1 MTFDDLKN
9 TWTALGEADPLWAI
23 LTNEESEGGGW
34 DLDAFFASGEAEI
47 SSVMAEIDSL
57 GLAFERGR
65 ALDFGCGVGR
75 LTRALGARFGEAH
88 GVDIAPTMLDL
99 ARRLNAEHPNLVFH
113 LNQQPDLG
121 LFPSDHFDFV
131 YSRIVLQHMA
141 PEYAKHY
148 IDEFV
153 RVVRPGG
160 VVAFQIPSRPGDD
173 GAAVSDLLRPSGVF
187 RAEVAVPA
195 PLPELVAGDTHR
207 IDVQIANASGTNWA
221 SVDGSGPNPDLSVG
235 NHWLDPAD
243 NVVQMDDG
251 RAALPVRLAPGD
263 RVVVPLTVR
272 APEVPGSY
280 LLEVDLV
287 QEHVAWFR
295 DKGSIPCA
303 LPVTVVAAK
312 PPPAWKR
319 MRSEWLGRR
328 DRRAPETRATPVTAV
343 ESTPTKPRFEMH
355 GTAPSE
361 ILAAVASAGGSVSAV
376 QVDGSAARHWLSYF
390 YFVTK

>member
-34 DLDAFFASGEAEI
+34 DLDAFFASGKAEI
-47 SSVMAEIDSL
+47 TSVMAEVDSL
-57 GLAFERGR
+57 GLAFERAR

-75 LTRALGARFGEAH
+75 LTRALGARFDEAH

-99 ARRLNAEHPNLVFH
+99 GRRLNEGHPNLVFH

-121 LFPSDHFDFV
+121 LFPTNHFDFV

-141 PEYAKHY
+141 PEYAARY
-148 IDEFV
+148 IEEFV

-160 VVAFQIPSRPGDD
+160 LVAFQIPSRSGDD

-187 RAEVAVPA
+187 RAEVIVRA

-207 IDVQIANASGTNWA
+207 IDVHVANTSSTTWA
-221 SVDGSGPNPDLSVG
+221 GADGSGPNPDLSVG
-235 NHWLDPAD
+235 NHWLDPGD
-243 NVVQMDDG
+243 NVVQMDDA

-263 RVVVPLTVR
+263 TVVVPLTVR
-272 APEVPGSY
+272 APDVPGSY
-280 LLEVDLV
+280 LLELDLV

-303 LPVTVVAAK
+303 VPVTVVAAK
-312 PPPAWKR
+312 PAPAWKR
-319 MRSEWLGRR
+319 MRSEWGARR
-328 DRRAPETRATPVTAV
+328 DRRRHETPASVVTA
-343 ESTPTKPRFEMH
+343 ESEPTKPRFEMH
-355 GTAPSE
+355 GTAPAE
-361 ILAAVASAGGSVSAV
+361 ILATVASAGGRVCAV
-376 QVDGSAARHWLSYF
+376 QVDGSAARHWPSYF